1 MFEPLQKTVL
11 GAELLFWVLGLSW
24 TLGGAC
30 VAVACAGCSDYT
42 YGLSFVIFGVVA
54 IQSFRG
60 RQLWAM
66 ASLAMCSYLGPWS
79 STQEGFYRYWLSV
92 ITLAIMS
99 VVMWFCR
106 FPRSAAFVKTIQDI
120 GFKQYFKHL
129 ELRGALEEI
138 DKERCLFCF
147 HPHGILS
154 TGFSI
159 NGVWSKQFHEL
170 AGRGTQWLVD
180 KVLRE
185 DNPFFKVICDLHGGV
200 NTLDKKRIHKLMK
213 SSTNISLVPGGFED
227 ATAMQFEKDITVI
240 RKRTGF
246 IKYALQYGYRV
257 YPVYTFGESSTH
269 RTFSGFL
276 NFRLWLNKFGIP
288 AVLVF
293 GCPWLPLMPRKNIS
307 IFTYVGAPLQ
317 LPKIPD
323 PKPEEVQQWH
333 AKYCEALI
341 QLFEE
346 KKKEAGL
353 PDHAELKIL

>member
-1 MFEPLQKTVL
+1 
-11 GAELLFWVLGLSW
+11 
-24 TLGGAC
+24 
-30 VAVACAGCSDYT
+30 
-42 YGLSFVIFGVVA
+42 
-54 IQSFRG
+54 
-60 RQLWAM
+60 
-66 ASLAMCSYLGPWS
+66 
-79 STQEGFYRYWLSV
+79 
-92 ITLAIMS
+92 MS

-276 NFRLWLNKFGIP
+276 DFRLWLNKFGIP